1 MVLSWPQWSVVAA
14 EVASGVPAAV
24 VHANRVLAISS
35 MARHE
40 GVRVG
45 MRRREA
51 QSRCPSVEII
61 AHDLAR
67 DARRFEAV
75 VAAIEPLTP
84 MAEVLA
90 PGRVAFAT
98 RGPSRYWGGDEALAA
113 LVLRHVRDAIHIDT
127 SVNPGP
133 GVGIAASRFAA
144 TLAAVG
150 SAGDATTCGGTRGD
164 DTMNGTV
171 VPLHHTPQ
179 FLAPIPVSALSAAA
193 GVDAGFVEL
202 LGQLGVTTLGAL
214 AAFDRADLLARFG
227 PLGHMVHRLATGE
240 DDRPLDARR
249 PPPDVVVQSEIDPP
263 ADRVDRVAFLAKVL
277 AEQLHEMLAGRG
289 LACTRLAIEAETEH
303 GERSSRLW
311 RHEGALS
318 VAAITERVRWQLDG
332 WLTAA
337 ARDQRAAATAGIA
350 LLRLVPDEVVP
361 DSGRQL
367 GFWGGRSDDD
377 DRALRAVARL
387 SAMVGRDG
395 VQVAEWRGGR
405 GPAEQLVLVPADSVD
420 LVARLDGRPVVPV
433 QIPPWPGQLP
443 TPSPAVVMLE
453 PIPAE
458 VIDAHGATVRVNG
471 RQMVEAEPARF
482 RVEGGSWRQISA
494 WAGPWCVQ
502 ERWWDADNH
511 RRRARFQLLDE
522 SGRAVVAVL
531 EGGRWWIE
539 ADYA

>member
-14 EVASGVPAAV
+14 EVASDAPAAV
-24 VHANRVLAISS
+24 VHANRVLAVSS
-35 MARHE
+35 AAQHE

-61 AHDLAR
+61 AHDPAR

-75 VAAIEPLTP
+75 VAALEPLTP
-84 MAEVLA
+84 LAEVLA

-98 RGPSRYWGGDEALAA
+98 RGPSRYWGGDEALASLA
-113 LVLRHVRDAIHIDT
+113 LRHVRDAIHIDT
-127 SVNPGP
+127 TVNPGP

-144 TLAAVG
+144 TLAA
-150 SAGDATTCGGTRGD
+150 A
-164 DTMNGTV
+164 DTLV
-171 VPLHHTPQ
+171 VAPHRTPQ
-179 FLAPIPVSALSAAA
+179 FLAPIPVSALSVAA

-202 LGQLGVTTLGAL
+202 LVQLGVTTLGVL

-227 PLGHMVHRLATGE
+227 PLGHMVHRLAGGE

-337 ARDQRAAATAGIA
+337 ARDQRAAATAGIV

-361 DSGRQL
+361 DRGRQL

-443 TPSPAVVMLE
+443 TPSPAVVMNE

-458 VIDAHGATVRVNG
+458 VLDADGRAVRVNG
-471 RQMVEAEPARF
+471 RQTVEAEPVRF
-482 RVEGGSWRQISA
+482 RVEGGAWRQISA

-511 RRRARFQLLDE
+511 RRRARFQLLDDA
-522 SGRAVVAVL
+522 GRAVVAVL